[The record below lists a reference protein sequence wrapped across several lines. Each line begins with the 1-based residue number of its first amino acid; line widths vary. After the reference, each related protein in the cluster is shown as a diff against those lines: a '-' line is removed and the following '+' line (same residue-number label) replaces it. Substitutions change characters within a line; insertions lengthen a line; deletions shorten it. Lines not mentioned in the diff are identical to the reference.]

1 MQLRDFMDLKM
12 LQDIQDQFSTATGL
26 AAIAV
31 DAEGNYITK
40 GSNFTEFCMKYTR
53 GSAEGLKRCTK
64 CDNECKGT
72 YYCHA
77 GLMDFS
83 TDIIIDGE
91 RLGAMIGGQ
100 VLPEPPNETKFEQI
114 AKELGIN
121 PKQYIEALKKVPVRS
136 EKQIY
141 AAAALLGDI
150 VNRVVNLEF
159 IKKRDGNRL
168 GTLNGELTK
177 TTDIIGIINEKTKE
191 LEKIASRQNILA
203 LNASIEAARA
213 GEAGVGFAVVA
224 NQMGELS
231 RKSVNIYKEIKNAS
245 DQISESIQKMN
256 KK

>member
-100 VLPEPPNETKFEQI
+100 VFQNHPMKRNLSKLQ
-114 AKELGIN
+114 K
-121 PKQYIEALKKVPVRS
+121 
-136 EKQIY
+136 
-141 AAAALLGDI
+141 
-150 VNRVVNLEF
+150 NLEL
-159 IKKRDGNRL
+159 IRNN
-168 GTLNGELTK
+168 T
-177 TTDIIGIINEKTKE
+177 
-191 LEKIASRQNILA
+191 
-203 LNASIEAARA
+203 
-213 GEAGVGFAVVA
+213 
-224 NQMGELS
+224 
-231 RKSVNIYKEIKNAS
+231 
-245 DQISESIQKMN
+245 
-256 KK
+256 

>member
-159 IKKRDGNRL
+159 IKKRDGSRL